1 MLAGKGLKM
10 PLKKQREQREPH
22 WFKSLC
28 RFATKHDLR
37 KLGNEIMSKIS
48 EFADRQKAFNDRQS
62 TAVDGLVADVKALND
77 KITELQNTT
86 GEITPEDQALLDDI
100 EARNKV
106 IAEKLE
112 ALDAQTP
119 PTPPV

>member
-1 MLAGKGLKM
+1 MPSKRPKQKKRGLDD
-10 PLKKQREQREPH
+10 

-28 RFATKHDLR
+28 RFATKQDLR
-37 KLGNEIMSKIS
+37 KIGDQIMSKIS
-48 EFADRQKAFNDRQS
+48 EFADRQKAFNERQE
-62 TAVDGLVADVKALND
+62 TAIAGVVADVKALND
-77 KITELQNTT
+77 KITELQNTA

-119 PTPPV
+119 PTPPA